1 MTGESQSLVASAF
14 LKSLHHRPAARM
26 PVGEP
31 IADLSFTSFPPDLK
45 KRDPPHPQSITL
57 SSSSVEFT
65 GVHGYTLGAGRRISS
80 RGLLRREVPMYAFI
94 VIILIVHGMVGVVPS
109 FSAPETPTSQNGQ
122 QAATETIKGKD
133 GAPMVMVPAGPF
145 TMGSN
150 DGLPSERPEHSVTL
164 DAYYIDRY
172 EVSLQLYGTFLLDAK
187 HDAPSTWDDEAATT
201 VGDRPAVGMG
211 WADAAAYCA
220 WAGKRLPTEAEWEKA
235 ARGTDGR
242 RYPWGHM
249 QPFVDIANYNR
260 GIWVSEAITLAGV
273 TGGVE
278 GMSVRHGLKEG
289 GKSPY
294 GLHHMAG
301 NAAEW
306 VADWYDR
313 EYYSKSPERNPT
325 GPSSGEKK
333 VLRGGSWADLPIAL
347 RVSARMSA
355 EPEFQDRTIGFRCA
369 RDAKKD

>member
-1 MTGESQSLVASAF
+1 MM
-14 LKSLHHRPAARM
+14 R
-26 PVGEP
+26 
-31 IADLSFTSFPPDLK
+31 
-45 KRDPPHPQSITL
+45 
-57 SSSSVEFT
+57 
-65 GVHGYTLGAGRRISS
+65 GYTLGEGGAKFSAGLP
-80 RGLLRREVPMYAFI
+80 GLEVCMYAFI
-94 VIILIVHGMVGVVPS
+94 VSIIVFNIMIGGAI
-109 FSAPETPTSQNGQ
+109 SAWAAELQPGQ
-122 QAATETIKGKD
+122 DGQRSIIETITGKD
-133 GAPMVMVPAGPF
+133 GAAMMLIPNGPF

-150 DGLPSERPEHSVTL
+150 DGLSAERPEHSVTV
-164 DAYYIDRY
+164 DSYFIDRY
-172 EVSLQLYGTFLLDAK
+172 EVSLQLYGRFIQETRYE
-187 HDAPSTWDDEAATT
+187 APSTWDDEAVTT

-211 WADAAAYCA
+211 WADAAAYCT

-260 GIWVSEAITLAGV
+260 GVWVSEAITLAAV
-273 TGGVE
+273 SGGVE

-289 GKSPY
+289 GRSPY

-313 EYYSKSPERNPT
+313 EYYLKSPVKNPT
-325 GPSSGEKK
+325 GPLTGDKK
-333 VLRGGSWADLPIAL
+333 VLRGGSWADLPVAL

-355 EPEFQDRTIGFRCA
+355 EPDFQDRTIGFRCA
-369 RDAKKD
+369 MDAKK